1 MLEKELII
9 KNKLGM
15 HARPS
20 SVLVQAASKFKSEII
35 IEKENRKINAK
46 SILDIMMLA
55 AEFGTKI
62 KLIINGNDE
71 KEALE
76 EISTLFENKFN
87 EE

>member
-20 SVLVQAASKFKSEII
+20 SILVQAASKFESAITIK
-35 IEKENRKINAK
+35 KEDKEINAK

-62 KLIINGNDE
+62 KLIVNGSDE

-76 EISTLFENKFN
+76 EITNLFENKFN